1 MLRRVVPAA
10 GGEIGLDAPDARATL
25 LDWYAPRHPEYVRLN
40 LVSTL
45 DGRAS
50 GPDGTS
56 ESLTSRADRMI
67 LGVIRE
73 LADVVVVG
81 AESMRRE
88 GLGRPRRA
96 ALAIVSASGDL
107 SGHRLDEHA
116 ERTMP
121 VIVITTAAGAE
132 RAAATAPDAT
142 VRVLEATLDGRI
154 APTAILDDLRR
165 QGFRGIVLEGGPT
178 LAGQF
183 VQAGLVDELCLTVMP
198 RVGGPALPLLAGGAA
213 GVTSLTAT
221 QLLVDESSAQFGR
234 WSLRS

>member
-1 MLRRVVPAA
+1 MLRRVVPTA
-10 GGEIGLDAPDARATL
+10 GEEIDLDAPDARTTL
-25 LDWYAPRHPEYVRLN
+25 LDWYAPRLPEYVRLN

-45 DGRAS
+45 DGRAA

-73 LADVVVVG
+73 LADVVLVG
-81 AESMRRE
+81 AESVRRE

-96 ALAIVSASGDL
+96 ALAIVTATGDL

-116 ERTMP
+116 DRVMP
-121 VIVITTAAGAE
+121 VMIITTAAGAE
-132 RAAATAPDAT
+132 RAATTAPTAT
-142 VRVLEATLDGRI
+142 VRVFEAAPDGRI
-154 APTAILDDLRR
+154 APTAMLNDLRQ
-165 QGFRGIVLEGGPT
+165 QGFRGVVLEGGPT

-183 VQAGLVDELCLTVMP
+183 VQADLVDELCLTVMP
-198 RVGGPALPLLAGGAA
+198 RVGGPALPLLAGDAVGI
-213 GVTSLTAT
+213 TSLTAN

>member
-10 GGEIGLDAPDARATL
+10 GGEIDLDAPDARATL

-45 DGRAS
+45 DGRAA

-81 AESMRRE
+81 AESVRRE

-132 RAAATAPDAT
+132 RAAATAPAAT
-142 VRVLEATLDGRI
+142 VRVLEVTLDGRI
-154 APTAILDDLRR
+154 SPTAILDDLRR
-165 QGFRGIVLEGGPT
+165 QGYGGIVLEGGPT
-178 LAGQF
+178 LTGQF

>member
-1 MLRRVVPAA
+1 MLRRVIPAA
-10 GGEIGLDAPDARATL
+10 GGEIDLDAPDARTTL
-25 LDWYAPRHPEYVRLN
+25 LDWYAPRLPDFVRLN

-45 DGRAS
+45 DGRAA

-56 ESLTSRADRMI
+56 ESLTSGADRMI

-81 AESMRRE
+81 AESVRRE

-96 ALAIVSASGDL
+96 ALAIVSATGDL

-116 ERTMP
+116 DRTMP
-121 VIVITTAAGAE
+121 VIIITTAAGADQ
-132 RAAATAPDAT
+132 ATATAPTAT
-142 VRVLEATLDGRI
+142 VRVLEATPGERI
-154 APTAILDDLRR
+154 APADILDDLRR
-165 QGFRGIVLEGGPT
+165 QGFRGVVLEGGPT
-178 LAGQF
+178 LAALF

-198 RVGGPALPLLAGGAA
+198 RVGGPALPLLAGGAT
-213 GVTSLTAT
+213 GITSLTAT

-234 WSLRS
+234 WSLRL

>member
-1 MLRRVVPAA
+1 MLRRVIPAA
-10 GGEIGLDAPDARATL
+10 GGEIDLDALDARTTL
-25 LDWYAPRHPEYVRLN
+25 LDWYAPRLPDYVRLN

-45 DGRAS
+45 DGRAA

-81 AESMRRE
+81 AESVRRE

-96 ALAIVSASGDL
+96 ALAIVSVTGDL

-116 ERTMP
+116 DRVMP

-132 RAAATAPDAT
+132 HAAATAPTAT
-142 VRVLEATLDGRI
+142 VRVLEAAPGERI
-154 APTAILDDLRR
+154 APAAILDDLRQ
-165 QGFRGIVLEGGPT
+165 QGFGGIVFEGGPT

-213 GVTSLTAT
+213 DITSLTAT